1 MEYYEIFEV
10 EPKLSLDA
18 ADLQRRFYSL
28 SRKYHPDR
36 NPQALDKSALLNDAF
51 RTLRDPVSRA
61 EYVVEHHGLGLNAND
76 IPPELLE
83 EVFEF
88 NMALEE
94 SDREQLAS
102 FRTRFESML
111 GAIDSEMTREF
122 AAWDATPSRDTLQR
136 IRSLLNRRKY
146 ISNLVRTIDQ
156 STNGH
161 LSN

>member
-1 MEYYEIFEV
+1 MEYFEILEL
-10 EPKLSLDA
+10 EPRLSLDGA
-18 ADLQRRFYSL
+18 ELQRRFYAL

-36 NPQALDKSALLNDAF
+36 NPSALDKSALLNDAF
-51 RTLRDPVSRA
+51 RTLRDPVLRA
-61 EYVVEHHGLGLNAND
+61 QYVVEQNGLDINSRD

-94 SDREQLAS
+94 SDREQMHM
-102 FRTRFESML
+102 FRGRFTGLLDE
-111 GAIDSEMTREF
+111 IDGKMKTEF
-122 AAWDATPSRDTLQR
+122 AQWDAERSGAALER

-156 STNGH
+156 NTNGN
-161 LSN
+161 LPN

>member
-18 ADLQRRFYSL
+18 ADLQRRFYAL

-36 NPQALDKSALLNDAF
+36 NPQGLDKSALLNDAF

-61 EYVVEHHGLGLNAND
+61 EYVVEHHGLGLNAKD

-94 SDREQLAS
+94 SDQEQLAS
-102 FRTRFESML
+102 FRTRFQSML
-111 GAIDSEMTREF
+111 GGIDSEMTREF
-122 AAWDATPSRDTLQR
+122 AAWDANQSRDTLQR

>member
-1 MEYYEIFEV
+1 VEYFEILEL
-10 EPKLSLDA
+10 EPRLSLDA
-18 ADLQRRFYSL
+18 GELQRRFYTL

-36 NPQALDKSALLNDAF
+36 NPGELDKSALLNNAF

-61 EYVVEHHGLGLNAND
+61 QYVVESNGLD
-76 IPPELLE
+76 INSRDVPPELLE

-94 SDREQLAS
+94 SDRDELLV
-102 FRTRFESML
+102 FRGRFSALLEE
-111 GAIDSEMTREF
+111 IDAGMKTEF
-122 AAWDATPSRDTLQR
+122 ARWDAERSGAALER

-156 STNGH
+156 NTNGN
-161 LSN
+161 LPN